1 MNNHT
6 NNRLEF
12 IKKLPI
18 FDNLSTESIENILAL
33 SSVFNIK
40 KNSKLFFKDEEIKY
54 FHIIVKGSAILFEN
68 SSDGN
73 QNILQFVKKK
83 EIIGE
88 VFAKNYIFSATS
100 SEDSLIMLIPIKLI
114 RALINDN
121 PIFCLNLLN
130 EFSARNKKIFTLLSR
145 IKVNNAK
152 QRVVQY
158 LLALESENSKDLMEI
173 NFNYSKSII
182 ASYLNIK
189 PETFSRILKKL
200 KKDGEIATNKNTVK
214 LLKRDCLIKYI
225 NKES

>member
-88 VFAKNYIFSATS
+88 VFTKNYIFSATS

-114 RALINDN
+114 RALVNDN
-121 PIFCLNLLN
+121 PIFCLNLLK

-152 QRVVQY
+152 QRVIQY
-158 LLALESENSKDLMEI
+158 LLSLESENPKDLMEI
-173 NFNYSKSII
+173 NLNYSKSII

-189 PETFSRILKKL
+189 PETFSRILNKL
-200 KKDGEIATNKNTVK
+200 KKDGEIATNKNTIK
-214 LLKRDCLIKYI
+214 LLKKDCLIKYI

>member
-88 VFAKNYIFSATS
+88 VFAKNYIFIATS

-114 RALINDN
+114 RALLNDN

-130 EFSARNKKIFTLLSR
+130 H
-145 IKVNNAK
+145 
-152 QRVVQY
+152 
-158 LLALESENSKDLMEI
+158 
-173 NFNYSKSII
+173 
-182 ASYLNIK
+182 
-189 PETFSRILKKL
+189 
-200 KKDGEIATNKNTVK
+200 
-214 LLKRDCLIKYI
+214 
-225 NKES
+225 

>member
-88 VFAKNYIFSATS
+88 VFTKNYIFSATS

-114 RALINDN
+114 RALVNDN
-121 PIFCLNLLN
+121 PIFCLNLLK

-158 LLALESENSKDLMEI
+158 LLSLDSENPKDLMEI
-173 NFNYSKSII
+173 NLNYSKSVI

-189 PETFSRILKKL
+189 PETFSRILNKL
-200 KKDGEIATNKNTVK
+200 KKDSEIATNKNNIK
-214 LLKRDCLIKYI
+214 LLKKDSLIKYI